1 MNFECSVQQKWARIQ
16 IKNKSGKSIHYNTWI
31 YIKNIVEPQKTEK
44 VLMLFSKDICKNAC
58 LMSAIIAIGSRRK
71 RKRIS

>member
-31 YIKNIVEPQKTEK
+31 YIKNIVEPQETEK
-44 VLMLFSKDICKNAC
+44 VLMLFSNIYLQKC
-58 LMSAIIAIGSRRK
+58 LFNVGYTRDRSK
-71 RKRIS
+71 TKT